1 MLVLLFGHLAAVG
14 RAAALALAGV
24 LALAAI
30 VARLAAAL
38 ALARVLALTGVLF
51 FHLLVSLGAR
61 IILRRSLREVLGR
74 DRSAGS
80 REKTRDSRA
89 CE

>member
-1 MLVLLFGHLAAVG
+1 MLAMLFGHLAAISC
-14 RAAALALAGV
+14 AAALALAGV
-24 LALAAI
+24 LGFAAV

-38 ALARVLALTGVLF
+38 AFAGVLALTGVLF
-51 FHLLVSLGAR
+51 FHLLVSLGAL
-61 IILRRSLREVLGR
+61 IILRRSLGEVLGR

>member
-24 LALAAI
+24 LAFAAV
-30 VARLAAAL
+30 VARLAAAH

-51 FHLLVSLGAR
+51 FHLLVSLGV
-61 IILRRSLREVLGR
+61 ILRRSLREVLGR
-74 DRSAGS
+74 DRGCGA
-80 REKTRDSRA
+80 REKTRDCRA
-89 CE
+89 SK